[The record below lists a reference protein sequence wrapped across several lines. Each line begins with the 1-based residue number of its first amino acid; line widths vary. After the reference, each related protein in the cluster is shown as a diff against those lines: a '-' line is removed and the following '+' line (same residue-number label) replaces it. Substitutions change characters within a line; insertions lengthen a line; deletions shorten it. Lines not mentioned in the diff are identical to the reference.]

1 MSLRA
6 AHSVAA
12 RQHGLVTHEQ
22 ASAAGLT
29 HHQVRHLVDRG
40 HWQRRGVGLFAA
52 GGAPHTWEQDV
63 MAACLVSG
71 GVASHECAARLLD
84 LGRPAFGD
92 AGVSIT
98 LAHGG
103 SRRRALAMGATV
115 HTTRHLT
122 PADRARVRGIP
133 VTTAARM
140 VVDLLG
146 RVPGE
151 ALFALADD
159 VMWRLRDRDAVRQA
173 WERVAGGRHR
183 DRLAQVLLPWEP
195 GPGPGSPK
203 EMSVARVLILHG
215 LPRPVRQYP
224 VVVPGRE
231 HPRYLDLAYP
241 DVRVAMEYD
250 GRRDHGPRR
259 WSSDAA
265 REEEL
270 DRIGWVRIPAGRR
283 DLVEPHATAYCEVV
297 RQARQRGGMDTTL
310 RVAAAR

>member
-1 MSLRA
+1 M
-6 AHSVAA
+6 AA

-122 PADRARVRGIP
+122 PADRARVY
-133 VTTAARM
+133 
-140 VVDLLG
+140 
-146 RVPGE
+146 
-151 ALFALADD
+151 
-159 VMWRLRDRDAVRQA
+159 
-173 WERVAGGRHR
+173 
-183 DRLAQVLLPWEP
+183 DRLAGLVPLPV
-195 GPGPGSPK
+195 GVSR
-203 EMSVARVLILHG
+203 EMIMG
-215 LPRPVRQYP
+215 LDKSA
-224 VVVPGRE
+224 
-231 HPRYLDLAYP
+231 LDEWWL
-241 DVRVAMEYD
+241 DVERSWFD
-250 GRRDHGPRR
+250 
-259 WSSDAA
+259 
-265 REEEL
+265 
-270 DRIGWVRIPAGRR
+270 
-283 DLVEPHATAYCEVV
+283 
-297 RQARQRGGMDTTL
+297 
-310 RVAAAR
+310 